1 MKLWFFNVDEFLEH
15 RVEVSAL
22 CAGKG
27 AGDILPDAESGPNSD
42 TCPSTTLLCIS
53 HLLYDPDLLHK
64 KAGALSGKPGSC
76 SGHTQVLAWAA
87 AADDVHGREPCAVQL
102 CDVSHMEHVGEM
114 GSGYLDGKGLDLA
127 GPDRRDPTALRCQWE
142 ASDAI
147 KKASHRELRHLA
159 TACTTVF
166 VVLTAA

>member
-1 MKLWFFNVDEFLEH
+1 MKEWFFNVDEFLEH

-27 AGDILPDAESGPNSD
+27 AGDIFPDAESWLNSD

-76 SGHTQVLAWAA
+76 SGHTQILTRAA

-102 CDVSHMEHVGEM
+102 RDVSHMEHVGEM
-114 GSGYLDGKGLDLA
+114 GSGYLDGKGFDLA
-127 GPDRRDPTALRCQWE
+127 GPDRCDPTALRRQRE
-142 ASDAI
+142 ASNSI
-147 KKASHRELRHLA
+147 KKASHGELHHFA